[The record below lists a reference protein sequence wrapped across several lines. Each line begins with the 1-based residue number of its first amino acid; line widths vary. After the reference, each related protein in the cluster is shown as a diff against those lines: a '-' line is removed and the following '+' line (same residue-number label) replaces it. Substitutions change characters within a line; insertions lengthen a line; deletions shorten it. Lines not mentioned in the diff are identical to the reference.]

1 VEAGT
6 IVDIASGVVG
16 GLAIFLLGMK
26 NMSEGMQAIAG
37 ARLRK
42 IIGLATTN
50 RFLACG
56 AGAVVTSVIQ
66 SSSVTTVM
74 LVGFVNAGIMTL
86 LQAIGVILGADI
98 GTTITGWIV
107 SLNVAKYGLPMIGFF
122 GLFYLFTKRER
133 LRYFALAMMGVG
145 MVFFGLQLMKHG
157 LEPLRHSEEFIA
169 WFSKFEPKTIVG
181 VIKCALVGAAVTA
194 VVQSSSATVAIT
206 MTLASTGVIAFDTS
220 VALVLGQ
227 NIGTTITA
235 YLASLGASTNAKR
248 VAYAHVLIKVV
259 GVVIAVIAFSFYMD
273 LLNAILSD
281 DLDIKKR
288 IAFSHTLFN
297 VFLVCIFLPLRDP
310 LATILLRIMPD
321 KPHREAPH
329 LTFLDVRLLD
339 TPAFGIQQS
348 FDEIVRMC
356 DGVQKMMSWIRELIG
371 APERQQD
378 IEKKVFHR
386 EEVLDIM
393 QKEIVE
399 FLGNMLA
406 SGSVPHDVMTE
417 AHKQL
422 RMADEYESIGDYGTA
437 ILKLDLRLRE
447 SNGKFSKD
455 ALRDLLVLHDRVAG
469 YLQMINEAVKSSNE
483 DILSKAHTEGDA
495 ISHIMKGFR
504 RAHFERI
511 EEEHASP
518 LYNVIFVDALQSYR
532 KIKDHA
538 LNIAEALAGEK

>member
-1 VEAGT
+1 VDTAT
-6 IVDIASGVVG
+6 VVDIASGVVG

-37 ARLRK
+37 SRLRK
-42 IIGLATTN
+42 MIGLATNN

-56 AGAVVTSVIQ
+56 AGAIVTSIIQ

-107 SLNVAKYGLPMIGFF
+107 SLNVAKYGLPILGVS
-122 GLFYLFTKRER
+122 GLLYLFTQRER
-133 LRYFALAMMGVG
+133 LRYAAMAMMGVG

-157 LEPLRHSEEFIA
+157 LEPLRHSEDFIA
-169 WFSKFEPKTIVG
+169 WFSRFEPKSLLG
-181 VIKCALVGAAVTA
+181 VIKCVSVGALVTA

-206 MTLASTGVIAFDTS
+206 MTLASTGVIGFDTA
-220 VALVLGQ
+220 VALVLGE

-235 YLASLGASTNAKR
+235 YLSSLGASTNAKR
-248 VAYAHVLIKVV
+248 VAYAHVLIKVI
-259 GVVIAVIAFSFYMD
+259 GVSIAIMVFSFYMD
-273 LLNAILSD
+273 LLNELLSD

-297 VFLVCIFLPLRDP
+297 ICLVCMFLPLRNP
-310 LATILLRIMPD
+310 LAALLLRLVPD
-321 KPHREAPH
+321 KPHKETRH

-348 FDEIVRMC
+348 FDEICKMGE
-356 DGVQKMMSWIRELIG
+356 GVQKMLGWIKALTQSSDRQEDL
-371 APERQQD
+371 ER
-378 IEKKVFHR
+378 KVFHR
-386 EEVLDIM
+386 EEILDIM

-399 FLGNMLA
+399 FLGHMLSA
-406 SGSVPHDVMTE
+406 GSVPHDVM
-417 AHKQL
+417 AQARRQL
-422 RMADEYESIGDYGTA
+422 RMADEYESISDYCAA
-437 ILKLDLRLRE
+437 ILKMDLRLRQ
-447 SNGKFSKD
+447 SGCKFMED
-455 ALRDLLVLHDRVAG
+455 GVRDMNLLHDRVVG
-469 YLQMINEAVKSSNE
+469 YIRIINEAVSAENT
-483 DILSKAHTEGDA
+483 DILIRARSEGD
-495 ISHIMKGFR
+495 IVTHMMKDYR

-511 EEEHASP
+511 EKEPITP
-518 LYNVIFVDALQSYR
+518 LCNVVYVDMLQCYR

>member
-1 VEAGT
+1 MDTATV
-6 IVDIASGVVG
+6 VDIASGVVG

-37 ARLRK
+37 SRLRK
-42 IIGLATTN
+42 MIGLATNN

-56 AGAVVTSVIQ
+56 AGAIVTSIIQ

-107 SLNVAKYGLPMIGFF
+107 SLNVAKYGLPILGVS
-122 GLFYLFTKRER
+122 GLLYLFTQRER
-133 LRYFALAMMGVG
+133 LRYAAMAMMGVG

-157 LEPLRHSEEFIA
+157 LEPLRHSEDFIA
-169 WFSKFEPKTIVG
+169 WFSRFEPKSLLG
-181 VIKCALVGAAVTA
+181 VIKCVSVGALVTA

-206 MTLASTGVIAFDTS
+206 MTLASTGVIGFDTA
-220 VALVLGQ
+220 VALVLGE

-235 YLASLGASTNAKR
+235 YLSSLGASTNAKR
-248 VAYAHVLIKVV
+248 VAYAHVLIKVI
-259 GVVIAVIAFSFYMD
+259 GVSIAIMVFSFYMD
-273 LLNAILSD
+273 LLNELLSD

-297 VFLVCIFLPLRDP
+297 ICLVCMFLPLRNP
-310 LATILLRIMPD
+310 LAALLLRLVPD
-321 KPHREAPH
+321 KPHKETRH

-348 FDEIVRMC
+348 FDEICKMGE
-356 DGVQKMMSWIRELIG
+356 GVQKMLGWIKALTQSSDRQEDL
-371 APERQQD
+371 ER
-378 IEKKVFHR
+378 KVFHR
-386 EEVLDIM
+386 EEILDIM

-399 FLGNMLA
+399 FLGHMLSA
-406 SGSVPHDVMTE
+406 GSVPHDVM
-417 AHKQL
+417 AQARRQL
-422 RMADEYESIGDYGTA
+422 RMADEYESISDYCAA
-437 ILKLDLRLRE
+437 ILKMDLRLRQ
-447 SNGKFSKD
+447 SGCKFMED
-455 ALRDLLVLHDRVAG
+455 GVRDMNLLHDRVVG
-469 YLQMINEAVKSSNE
+469 YIRIINEAVSAENT
-483 DILSKAHTEGDA
+483 DILIRARSEGD
-495 ISHIMKGFR
+495 IVTHMMKDYR

-511 EEEHASP
+511 EKEPITP
-518 LYNVIFVDALQSYR
+518 LCNVVYVDMLQCYR